1 MSEKKLSERIEDY
14 WNGRSEN
21 LGAVRNRELHG
32 KNFGAWSRFFEN
44 HLPRKKL
51 KILDVGTGAGFFP
64 VILSKL
70 GYEVFGIDMS
80 SEMLNE
86 ARKNFSEFE
95 CRVEVQKM
103 DAQNLEFDD
112 ESFDVVISRN
122 LTWTLPNVEQAYRE
136 WFRVLKSNGLMMN
149 FDSNYGTMKF
159 STEGNHLQK
168 KIIDECNE
176 IKDQLEISRL
186 NRPDWDRKFLI
197 DLGFSV
203 EIEADISKQVQIDS
217 SIQYDDI
224 PVFAIIAQK

>member
-1 MSEKKLSERIEDY
+1 M
-14 WNGRSEN
+14 
-21 LGAVRNRELHG
+21 
-32 KNFGAWSRFFEN
+32 
-44 HLPRKKL
+44 PRKKL

-95 CRVEVQKM
+95 CRIEVQKM

-136 WFRVLKSNGLMMN
+136 WFRVLKSDGLLMN
-149 FDSNYGTMKF
+149 FDSNYGSMKF

-186 NRPDWDRKFLI
+186 NRPDWDRKFLT

-224 PVFAIIAQK
+224 PVFAIIARK

>member
-1 MSEKKLSERIEDY
+1 MSEKNLSERIVDY
-14 WNGRSEN
+14 WNGRSKN
-21 LGAVRNRELHG
+21 LSSIRNRELHG
-32 KNFGAWSRFFEN
+32 ENFEAWSRFFEN

-70 GYEVFGIDMS
+70 GHEVFGIDMS

-95 CRVEVQKM
+95 CRVDVKKM

-136 WFRVLKSNGLMMN
+136 WFRVLKSDGLLMN
-149 FDSNYGTMKF
+149 FDSNYGSMKF

-186 NRPDWDRKFLI
+186 NCPDWDRKFLT

>member
-1 MSEKKLSERIEDY
+1 MMSEKILSERIEDY

-21 LGAVRNRELHG
+21 LGTIRNRELHG
-32 KNFGAWSRFFEN
+32 KNFEAWLNWFEN

-51 KILDVGTGAGFFP
+51 RILDVGTGAGFFP

-70 GYEVFGIDMS
+70 GHEVFGIDMS

-95 CRVEVQKM
+95 CRVEVKKM

-136 WFRVLKSNGLMMN
+136 WFRVLKSDGLLMN
-149 FDSNYGTMKF
+149 FDSDYGTMKF
-159 STEGNHLQK
+159 STEGNLQK
-168 KIIDECNE
+168 QIIDECNE

-186 NRPDWDRKFLI
+186 NRPDWDRKFLTS
-197 DLGFSV
+197 LGFSV

-224 PVFAIIAQK
+224 PVFAIIARK